1 MLCVAL
7 LPTGDAAYAPS
18 FLTGQGS
25 SLALVGAY
33 ALAASLAAHR
43 DHTAAFA
50 ACERDLRGLVELNQK
65 QVTDGHAALFPTTA
79 EALER
84 RNARLR
90 ALAASPPAT
99 ERPAHIALTLPEPV
113 HDDPRDRCPPRP
125 RAGRRSGVFRPRSA
139 PAFQPG
145 GRLDSAVRGL
155 GERFGA
161 LITVGVWV
169 FAVGTSGMID
179 ASITRSRVWPCAL
192 QWVSTTGRGLSA
204 GPMRHVPTAW
214 T

>member
-113 HDDPRDRCPPRP
+113 HDDPRDRCPPVPERDGAP
-125 RAGRRSGVFRPRSA
+125 GCSGRGPRRLFSRAGGSTAPFAASASGS
-139 PAFQPG
+139 
-145 GRLDSAVRGL
+145 
-155 GERFGA
+155 A

-169 FAVGTSGMID
+169 FALGTSGMID

-192 QWVSTTGRGLSA
+192 QWVSTTGRGSSA
-204 GPMRHVPTAW
+204 GPMRHVPTAS
-214 T
+214 